1 MRKLLTALIL
11 GAALMV
17 FFGNALAGEKAYVP
31 KDNEELY
38 GTWVNMDYKT
48 ADPPQKL
55 TYKSDGTIY
64 SSIYAESRMLLWKTK
79 FQITAKWKDSE
90 GNIWYKGHWVVVDTG
105 QEGFSLYKISNSGKT
120 CEYIFAHN
128 ECPTKVDT
136 EHRNYRIYY
145 RKAEEMAKEGSDSG
159 KNYVTGTSKVLPM
172 GKERLQ
178 LNYEGSGIY
187 VSDTEEG
194 FLNNASVHALG
205 TLHAV
210 KGAFEESGSMVVT
223 APNGD
228 KAFTTYKGSGNLG
241 KSAKGTFTYVGGTG
255 KYTGIKGGGEFTRL
269 HLQPVS
275 KGVWSATTL
284 FKGNWKLP

>member
-105 QEGFSLYKISNSGKT
+105 EEGYSLYKISNSGKT
-120 CEYIFAHN
+120 CEYIFDLN

-145 RKAEEMAKEGSDSG
+145 RFIPTVEAAESFESTACAS
-159 KNYVTGTSKVLPM
+159 GTSTMVHNSKELMVL
-172 GKERLQ
+172 GFEFK
-178 LNYEGSGIY
+178 GIVRSNTNSEIFNN
-187 VSDTEEG
+187 VSEMCVG
-194 FLNNASVHALG
+194 LFCK
-205 TLHAV
+205 
-210 KGAFEESGSMVVT
+210 KGDDITQRGYCKYMY
-223 APNGD
+223 PNGD
-228 KAFTTYKGSGNLG
+228 ITIMEWDGKADDGNWNLLL
-241 KSAKGTFTYVGGTG
+241 GTG
-255 KYTGIKGGGEFTRL
+255 KWEGIKASGTWSI
-269 HLQPVS
+269 LQRAKPIAPGTVQNCRTI
-275 KGVWSATTL
+275 KGTYE
-284 FKGNWKLP
+284 LPK